1 MAEKKIVNDIFGTR
15 VTLCQECKTGRHVK
29 TGKLFHTAE
38 CIEDHTIN
46 SDLHEQLK
54 ASYTRNEEDNFTDL
68 VFISARILAAGEG
81 GTTFSLWSASKS

>member
-29 TGKLFHTAE
+29 RGKLFHTAE

-54 ASYTRNEEDNFTDL
+54 AS
-68 VFISARILAAGEG
+68 
-81 GTTFSLWSASKS
+81 